1 MGGDKR
7 LFACSTCLIPE
18 KTRISCTNTL
28 AMYKKLA
35 LAIAFSPRMEALI
48 AEARKLIQIFEGE
61 LVLIHVGT
69 KTPELEAQLDE
80 ILSRHCGDLER
91 IKTIWKEGKPA
102 KTILKTCEEEK
113 VDLLVLGALKKEG
126 LLTYYIGSVARK
138 VIRKSTCS
146 VLTLIEPK
154 IETTHFSKVV
164 INGTV
169 LEITPRVIARGLKF
183 CQAEQSTQVHILTEI
198 KLYGF
203 QMATAGEGTEAEVAN
218 TRRKLVQEEINY
230 VQGILDSLEPTDLKI
245 NIKVTAG
252 KWAVELVRFCES
264 IEADLLIMGDEQ
276 GLSFIDRLFPHDLE
290 GVLEVLPCNLLIV
303 K

>member
-1 MGGDKR
+1 MGRDKR
-7 LFACSTCLIPE
+7 LLACSTCLIPE
-18 KTRISCTNTL
+18 KTRISRTNTL
-28 AMYKKLA
+28 SMYKKLA

-48 AEARKLIQIFEGE
+48 AEARKLISVFEGE

-80 ILSRHCGDLER
+80 ILARHCGDLQR

-126 LLTYYIGSVARK
+126 LLTYYVGSVARK
-138 VIRKSTCS
+138 VIRKATCS

-154 IETTHFSKVV
+154 LETTHFSKVV
-164 INGTV
+164 INGTE

-183 CQAEQSTQVHILTEI
+183 CQAEKSTQVHILNEI
-198 KLYGF
+198 KMYGF
-203 QMATAGEGTEAEVAN
+203 QMATAAEGTETEVAN

-230 VQGILDSLEPTDLKI
+230 VQGILDGLEPTDLKI

-264 IEADLLIMGDEQ
+264 IESDLLIMGVDQ
-276 GLSFIDRLFPHDLE
+276 GFSFIDRIFPHDIE
-290 GVLEVLPCNLLIV
+290 DVLIELPCNLLIV

>member
-1 MGGDKR
+1 MVAGRIGIVPFTKNNVFQR
-7 LFACSTCLIPE
+7 IIPV
-18 KTRISCTNTL
+18 
-28 AMYKKLA
+28 AMYQKLA

-48 AEARKLIQIFEGE
+48 AEARKLIRIFDGE

-69 KTPELEAQLDE
+69 KTPELEAQLAAM
-80 ILSRHCGDLER
+80 LSRHCGDIHR

-102 KTILKTCEEEK
+102 KTILKTCEEEG

-126 LLTYYIGSVARK
+126 FLTYYLGSVARK
-138 VIRKSTCS
+138 VIRKATCS
-146 VLTLIEPK
+146 VLTLIDPK

-164 INGTV
+164 INGTE

-183 CQAEQSTQVHILTEI
+183 CQAEQSSQVHILNEI
-198 KLYGF
+198 KMYGF
-203 QMATAGEGTEAEVAN
+203 QMATAAEGTETEVAN
-218 TRRKLVQEEINY
+218 TRRKLVQDEIQY
-230 VQGILDSLEPTDLKI
+230 VQDILDKLDQKGLKI

-252 KWAVELVRFCES
+252 KWAVELVRYCES

-276 GLSFIDRLFPHDLE
+276 GLTFIDRLFPHDLE
-290 GVLEVLPCNLLIV
+290 GILEELPCNLLIV

>member
-1 MGGDKR
+1 MVAG
-7 LFACSTCLIPE
+7 
-18 KTRISCTNTL
+18 RIGIVPFTKNDVFQGIISV
-28 AMYKKLA
+28 AMYQKLA

-48 AEARKLIQIFEGE
+48 AEARKLIRIFDGE

-69 KTPELEAQLDE
+69 KTPELEAQLAE
-80 ILSRHCGDLER
+80 VLSRHCGDLHR

-102 KTILKTCEEEK
+102 KTILKTCEEEG

-126 LLTYYIGSVARK
+126 LLTYYLGSVARK
-138 VIRKSTCS
+138 VIRKATCS
-146 VLTLIEPK
+146 VLTLIDPK

-164 INGTV
+164 INGTE

-183 CQAEQSTQVHILTEI
+183 CQAEQSSQVHILNEI

-203 QMATAGEGTEAEVAN
+203 QMATAGEGTETEVAT
-218 TRRKLVQEEINY
+218 TRRKLVQDEIHY
-230 VQGILDSLEPTDLKI
+230 VQEILDKLDQTGLKI

-252 KWAVELVRFCES
+252 KWAVELVRYCES
-264 IEADLLIMGDEQ
+264 IEAELLIMGDEQ
-276 GLSFIDRLFPHDLE
+276 GLTFIDRLFPHDLE
-290 GVLEVLPCNLLIV
+290 GILEELPCNLLIV

>member
-1 MGGDKR
+1 MKER
-7 LFACSTCLIPE
+7 TE
-18 KTRISCTNTL
+18 L
-28 AMYKKLA
+28 APFTKNDVFQGINALVMYRKLA

-48 AEARKLIQIFEGE
+48 AEARKLIRIFDGE

-69 KTPELEAQLDE
+69 KTPELEAQLAE
-80 ILSRHCGDLER
+80 VLSRHCGDLHR

-102 KTILKTCEEEK
+102 KTILKTCEEEG

-126 LLTYYIGSVARK
+126 LLTYYLGSVARK
-138 VIRKSTCS
+138 VIRKATCS
-146 VLTLIEPK
+146 VLTLIDPK

-164 INGTV
+164 INGTE

-183 CQAEQSTQVHILTEI
+183 CQAEQSSQVHILNEI

-203 QMATAGEGTEAEVAN
+203 QMATAGEGTETEVAN
-218 TRRKLVQEEINY
+218 TRRKLVQDEIQY
-230 VQGILDSLEPTDLKI
+230 VQDILDKLDQSGLKI

-252 KWAVELVRFCES
+252 KWAVELVRYCES

-276 GLSFIDRLFPHDLE
+276 GLTFIDRLFPHDLE
-290 GVLEVLPCNLLIV
+290 GILEELPCNLLIV

>member
-1 MGGDKR
+1 MAKER
-7 LFACSTCLIPE
+7 TE
-18 KTRISCTNTL
+18 L
-28 AMYKKLA
+28 APFIKNDVFQGINALVMYRKLA

-48 AEARKLIQIFEGE
+48 AEARKLIRIFDGE

-69 KTPELEAQLDE
+69 KTPELEAQLAE
-80 ILSRHCGDLER
+80 VLSRHCGDLHR

-102 KTILKTCEEEK
+102 KTILKTCEEEG

-126 LLTYYIGSVARK
+126 LLTYYLGSVARK
-138 VIRKSTCS
+138 VIRKATCS
-146 VLTLIEPK
+146 VLTLIDPK

-164 INGTV
+164 INGTE

-183 CQAEQSTQVHILTEI
+183 CQAEQSSQVHILNEI

-203 QMATAGEGTEAEVAN
+203 QMATAGEGTETEVAN
-218 TRRKLVQEEINY
+218 TRRKLVQDEIQY
-230 VQGILDSLEPTDLKI
+230 VQDILDKLDQSGLKI

-252 KWAVELVRFCES
+252 KWAVELVRYCES

-276 GLSFIDRLFPHDLE
+276 GLTFIDRLFPHDLE
-290 GVLEVLPCNLLIV
+290 GILEELPCNLLIV

>member
-1 MGGDKR
+1 MVAR
-7 LFACSTCLIPE
+7 
-18 KTRISCTNTL
+18 RIGIVPFTKNDVFQGIISV
-28 AMYKKLA
+28 AMYQKLA

-48 AEARKLIQIFEGE
+48 AEARKLIRIFDGE

-69 KTPELEAQLDE
+69 KTPELEAQLAE
-80 ILSRHCGDLER
+80 VLSRHCGDLHR

-102 KTILKTCEEEK
+102 KTILKTCEEEG

-126 LLTYYIGSVARK
+126 LLTYYLGSVARK
-138 VIRKSTCS
+138 VIRKATCS
-146 VLTLIEPK
+146 VLTLIDPK

-164 INGTV
+164 INGTE

-183 CQAEQSTQVHILTEI
+183 CQAEQSSQVHILNEI

-203 QMATAGEGTEAEVAN
+203 QMATAGEGTETEVAT
-218 TRRKLVQEEINY
+218 TRRKLVQDEIQY
-230 VQGILDSLEPTDLKI
+230 VQEILDKLDQTGLKI

-252 KWAVELVRFCES
+252 KWAVELVRYCES
-264 IEADLLIMGDEQ
+264 IEAELLIMGDEQ
-276 GLSFIDRLFPHDLE
+276 GLTFIDRLFPHDLE
-290 GVLEVLPCNLLIV
+290 GILEELPCNLLIV

>member
-1 MGGDKR
+1 MVAG
-7 LFACSTCLIPE
+7 
-18 KTRISCTNTL
+18 RIGIVPFTKNNVFQGIISV
-28 AMYKKLA
+28 AMYQKLA

-48 AEARKLIQIFEGE
+48 AEARKLIRIFDGE

-69 KTPELEAQLDE
+69 KTPELEAQLAE
-80 ILSRHCGDLER
+80 VLSRHCGDLHR

-102 KTILKTCEEEK
+102 KTILKTCEEEG

-126 LLTYYIGSVARK
+126 LLTYYLGSVARK
-138 VIRKSTCS
+138 VIRKATCS
-146 VLTLIEPK
+146 VLTLIDPK

-164 INGTV
+164 INGTE

-183 CQAEQSTQVHILTEI
+183 CQAEQSSQVHILNEI

-203 QMATAGEGTEAEVAN
+203 QMATAGEGTETEVAT
-218 TRRKLVQEEINY
+218 TRRKLVQDEIQY
-230 VQGILDSLEPTDLKI
+230 VQEILDKLDQTGLKI

-252 KWAVELVRFCES
+252 KWAVELVRYCES
-264 IEADLLIMGDEQ
+264 IEAELLIMGDEQ
-276 GLSFIDRLFPHDLE
+276 GLTFIDRLFPHDLE
-290 GVLEVLPCNLLIV
+290 GILEELPCNLLIV

>member
-1 MGGDKR
+1 
-7 LFACSTCLIPE
+7 
-18 KTRISCTNTL
+18 
-28 AMYKKLA
+28 MYQKLA

-48 AEARKLIQIFEGE
+48 AEARKLIRIFDGE

-69 KTPELEAQLDE
+69 KTPELEAQLAE
-80 ILSRHCGDLER
+80 VLSRHCGDLHR

-102 KTILKTCEEEK
+102 KTILKTCEEEG

-126 LLTYYIGSVARK
+126 LLTYYLGSVARK
-138 VIRKSTCS
+138 VIRKATCS
-146 VLTLIEPK
+146 VLTLIDPK

-164 INGTV
+164 INGTE

-183 CQAEQSTQVHILTEI
+183 CQAEQSSQVHILNEI

-203 QMATAGEGTEAEVAN
+203 QMATAGEGTETEVAN
-218 TRRKLVQEEINY
+218 TRRKLVQDEIQY
-230 VQGILDSLEPTDLKI
+230 VQDILDKLDQSGLKI
-245 NIKVTAG
+245 NIKVPAG
-252 KWAVELVRFCES
+252 KWDVELVRYCES

-276 GLSFIDRLFPHDLE
+276 GLTFIDRLFPHDLE
-290 GVLEVLPCNLLIV
+290 GILEELPCNLLIV